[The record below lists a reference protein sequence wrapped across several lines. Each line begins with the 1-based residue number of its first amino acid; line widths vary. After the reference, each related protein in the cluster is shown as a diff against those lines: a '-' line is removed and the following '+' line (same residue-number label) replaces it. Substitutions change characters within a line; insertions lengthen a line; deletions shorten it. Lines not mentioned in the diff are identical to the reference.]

1 MKEYSKLKEEMATI
15 KLMYELDPGCCISF
29 IIADDKEVQ
38 EYIKASI
45 SSIDT
50 EQIQYEKIINYRY
63 TFRCK

>member
-1 MKEYSKLKEEMATI
+1 MQEYFNLKSEMAII

-50 EQIQYEKIINYRY
+50 KQIQDEMIIN
-63 TFRCK
+63 